1 MSAENNLSIQIPAET
16 LSKVKANLKD
26 CAELLKPYLIALTP
40 DDRRDLPKMS
50 DKTLPF
56 VEKVLDYAG
65 TNPEFAPAYLSVP
78 ELKIDMTAFGELA
91 SLLQLVE
98 PLCDNLRDTQMLAGS
113 DAYTAA
119 LAYYNSVKQAAKM
132 NVPNAKTI
140 QEELGKR
147 FKGQG
152 VVRNPTAPSSGT
164 TAQG

>member
-1 MSAENNLSIQIPAET
+1 MSAENNISIQIPAET
-16 LSKVKANLKD
+16 LSTVKANLKE

-40 DDRRDLPKMS
+40 DDRQDLPKMS

-56 VEKVLDYAG
+56 VEKVIDYIAS
-65 TNPEFAPAYLSVP
+65 NPEFAPAYLSVP

-98 PLCDNLRDTQMLAGS
+98 PLCDNLRDTQTLAGS
-113 DAYTAA
+113 EAYTAA

-152 VVRNPTAPSSGT
+152 VARKPAAPSSGT

>member
-1 MSAENNLSIQIPAET
+1 MPAENNISIQIPAET
-16 LSKVKANLKD
+16 LSKVKANLQE

-40 DDRRDLPKMS
+40 EDRQNLPKMS
-50 DKTLPF
+50 DKTMPF
-56 VEKVLDYAG
+56 VEKVLDYAA

-78 ELKIDMTAFGELA
+78 ELKIDMAAFNDLM
-91 SLLQLVE
+91 SLLQLAE

-113 DAYTAA
+113 EAYTAA

-164 TAQG
+164 AAQG